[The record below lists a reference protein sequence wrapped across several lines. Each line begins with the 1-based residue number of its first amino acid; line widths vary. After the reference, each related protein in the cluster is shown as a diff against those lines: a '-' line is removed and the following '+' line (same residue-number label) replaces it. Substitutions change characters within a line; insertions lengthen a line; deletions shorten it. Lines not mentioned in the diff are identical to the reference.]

1 MQMSKAETNR
11 SPSPLLSYASIS
23 NQKQSLPFKILLLE
37 FESHQIIKTGV
48 WSNRVGLTQLEEY
61 NLTPYIYSYIIL
73 FNLTFSVCFCHAGHM

>member
-11 SPSPLLSYASIS
+11 SPSSLLSYASTS
-23 NQKQSLPFKILLLE
+23 NQMQSLPFKILLLE
-37 FESHQIIKTGV
+37 FKTGV